1 MLQFPAF
8 PGHPPSACGPH
19 LSEGLAQASL
29 MLRFDL
35 TEEAEPLETMRLLI
49 IRSDLVRMSSGST
62 EVVGNGELGTDLS
75 GVPGN
80 GFEPDSA

>member
-8 PGHPPSACGPH
+8 PGHLPSACGPH

-35 TEEAEPLETMRLLI
+35 TEEAEPLEIIRLLI
-49 IRSDLVRMSSGST
+49 IRSDLDRISSGIV
-62 EVVGNGELGTDLS
+62 EVVGNGELGADLS